1 MKEIKRTSPKKP
13 ALKPNQTPTVA
24 GTLVALL
31 RQGWKLYKA
40 YELYSKVMGFAFDPA
55 AQDNVLQVLCWVLGG

>member
-1 MKEIKRTSPKKP
+1 MKKVKQSITKKP
-13 ALKPNQTPTVA
+13 ALKPNKTPTGA

-40 YELYSKVMGFAFDPA
+40 YELYSKVMGFAFNPA